1 MLTDKFSDISEQEEN
16 ESSDNTMDN
25 KSVEDDIL
33 KRTNVS
39 PQEPRSQN
47 NSEMGNRT
55 SPRVDQVDD

>member
-33 KRTNVS
+33 KRTEDS
-39 PQEPRSQN
+39 KKTR
-47 NSEMGNRT
+47 
-55 SPRVDQVDD
+55 